1 MARRLILVLGLMIVL
16 FPRTSHAY
24 LDPTSGSIF
33 LQVLLGGVAGAALA
47 VRLFWHKILGWFG
60 FGKREDD
67 EPAA

>member
-1 MARRLILVLGLMIVL
+1 MVRRLILVAGLIFVL

-33 LQVLLGGVAGAALA
+33 LQVLLGGVAGVALA
-47 VRLFWHKILGWFG
+47 VKLFWHKILGLVG
-60 FGKREDD
+60 LGKRDND